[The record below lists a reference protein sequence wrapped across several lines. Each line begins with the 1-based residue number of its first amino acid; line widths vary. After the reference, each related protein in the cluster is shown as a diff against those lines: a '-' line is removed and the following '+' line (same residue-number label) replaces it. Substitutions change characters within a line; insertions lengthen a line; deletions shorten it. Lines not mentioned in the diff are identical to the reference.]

1 MHEKYSLF
9 AKKLTCEVLKNS
21 KNMHQLSN
29 KPTNIEITRSPKSTS
44 KFELTPFSASPRE
57 VTAYSFFD
65 GVENMSQL
73 ILAYQAAR
81 GARTFEADIIE
92 AMKNVSLFSTQ
103 FLDDILQQA
112 PLQFTDQQAQI
123 IAQWVKHLDIYTAVK
138 SVESLLNSK
147 ADLALLELAHDLGWY
162 IHFDHL
168 AIRCGS
174 GTRKDAERVVA
185 LLTEEHGFVSA
196 QLEQEAFY
204 QFTDGWN
211 AYPLYKIL
219 NNGQV
224 LRIFVDQSDASN
236 KEQIIQH
243 WNRIYGYTAHHLAM
257 RATHVHDRIRIAVPL
272 EAIICELE
280 SRGISILTPTGK
292 YTEGLLLQV
301 FSRPERTEKH
311 PAEVIKE
318 WGHHENKL
326 LAQLKNGKL
335 LELVSRKEMS
345 PALSQDYFKLYGLEY
360 DINNPTHSAPIYQYF
375 LPAQA
380 AHVIN
385 TSIQT

>member
-1 MHEKYSLF
+1 MHEKYFLF
-9 AKKLTCEVLKNS
+9 AEKLTDEVVKHS
-21 KNMHQLSN
+21 ENMHHLMG
-29 KPTNIEITRSPKSTS
+29 KPTNIGIIRNLKDAPT
-44 KFELTPFSASPRE
+44 FELEPFSASPAKA
-57 VTAYSFFD
+57 TAYSFFD
-65 GVENMSQL
+65 GVENIPQL

-81 GARTFEADIIE
+81 GSRIFETDIVE
-92 AMKNVSLFSTQ
+92 AMKNVSAFSSK
-103 FLDDILQQA
+103 FLNDILQQA

-147 ADLALLELAHDLGWY
+147 ADLSLLEISHDLGWN

-174 GTRKDAERVVA
+174 RARKDAERVVE

-219 NNGQV
+219 DNGQV
-224 LRIFVDQSDASN
+224 LRIFVDQSDSED

-243 WNRIYGYTAHHLAM
+243 WNHIYGYTAHHLAM
-257 RATHVHDRIRIAVPL
+257 RATQIHNNVRRAVPL
-272 EAIICELE
+272 ELIIRELE
-280 SRGISILTPTGK
+280 CRGVSILTSTGQ

-301 FSRPERTEKH
+301 FSKPERNEEYS
-311 PAEVIKE
+311 AEVIKE
-318 WGHHENKL
+318 WRHYDEKL
-326 LAQLKNGKL
+326 LAQIKNGKL

-345 PALSQDYFKLYGLEY
+345 PLLSQDYFQLYNLEY
-360 DINNPTHSAPIYQYF
+360 DINNPLHSAPIYQYF

-380 AHVIN
+380 THVIN